1 MTDLLLDD
9 QGFEVSSGADNA
21 AEAARIQ
28 LLSPRLANQI
38 AAGEVVERP
47 ASVIKELLENSL
59 DSGARRIDV
68 DVEQAGIKLL
78 RVRDDGGGISADDL
92 PLALA
97 RHATSKIRE
106 LEDLERVMSLGFR
119 GEALASISS
128 VARLTLTSR
137 TRDADQAWQVETEG
151 RDMASRVQPAA
162 HPVGTSVEVRDLFF
176 NTPARRKFLKAEK
189 TEFDH
194 LQEVIKRMAL
204 ARFDVA
210 FHLRHNGKTILSLHE
225 ARDDVARARRVSA
238 VCGPGFLEQA
248 LPIEVER
255 NGLKLWGWVG
265 LPTFSRSQADL
276 QYFFV
281 NGRAVRDKLVAHAV
295 RQAYRDVLFNGRHPT
310 FVLFFEVDPA
320 VVDVNVHPT
329 KHEVRFRDGRMVH
342 DFLYGTLHRALGDV
356 RPEDQLAGTTSV
368 TALVRPSG
376 PEAGEFGPQ
385 GEMRLANNVLETPQG
400 PAWNPPAGAS
410 SSGSGAGYQ
419 YQYTPRPASVVP
431 AEEARAAYS
440 TFFAP
445 LPGTPANPEP
455 GTRVD
460 LPESQG
466 DIPPLGY
473 ALAQLKG
480 IYILAENAHGLVLVD
495 MHAAHERIMY
505 ERLKIAMASEGLSGQ
520 PLLVP
525 ESIAVSQRE
534 ADCAEEHMATFQQLG
549 FELQRLGPESLAIR
563 QIPALLKQAEANR
576 LVHDVL
582 ADLMEYGTSDRV
594 QAHMN
599 ELLGTMACHGAVR
612 ANRRLA
618 IPEMNGLLRDMENTE
633 RSGQCNHGRPT
644 WTQLGLDDL
653 DKLFLR
659 GR

>member
-1 MTDLLLDD
+1 MSETVL
-9 QGFEVSSGADNA
+9 SNTS
-21 AEAARIQ
+21 RIE

-47 ASVIKELLENSL
+47 ASVIKELLENSI
-59 DSGARRIDV
+59 DSGAKRIDV
-68 DVEQAGIKLL
+68 DVEQGGVKLL
-78 RVRDDGGGISADDL
+78 RVRDDGSGISSDDL

-97 RHATSKIRE
+97 RHATSKIRD

-151 RDMASRVQPAA
+151 RDMAPRVQPAA

-194 LQEVIKRMAL
+194 LQEVIKRLAL

-225 ARDDVARARRVSA
+225 AHDDAARARRVSA
-238 VCGPGFLEQA
+238 ICGGGFLEQA
-248 LPIEVER
+248 LPIEIER
-255 NGLKLWGWVG
+255 NGLRLWGWVG

-310 FVLFFEVDPA
+310 FVLFFEVDPS

-356 RPEDQLAGTTSV
+356 RPDDQLGAPIV
-368 TALVRPSG
+368 TAIVRPTG

-385 GEMRLANNVLETPQG
+385 GEMSLAANLLQSPQAQPSYTAPG
-400 PAWNPPAGAS
+400 SGA
-410 SSGSGAGYQ
+410 GAGYQ
-419 YQYTPRPASVVP
+419 YQYTPRPQSAVP
-431 AEEARAAYS
+431 VAEAQAAYRE
-440 TFFAP
+440 FFAP
-445 LPGTPANPEP
+445 LPGAES
-455 GTRVD
+455 GAAA
-460 LPESQG
+460 LPEGQG
-466 DIPPLGY
+466 DVPPLGY

-525 ESIAVSQRE
+525 ESLAVSQRE
-534 ADCAEEHMATFQQLG
+534 ADCAEEHVSVFQKLG
-549 FELQRLGPESLAIR
+549 FELQRLGPETLAIR

-576 LVHDVL
+576 LVADVL
-582 ADLMEYGTSDRV
+582 ADLMEYGTSDRI
-594 QAHMN
+594 QAHIN
-599 ELLGTMACHGAVR
+599 ELLGTMACHGAIR

-618 IPEMNGLLRDMENTE
+618 LPEMNGLLRDMENTE

-644 WTQLGLDDL
+644 WTQMGLDDL

>member
-1 MTDLLLDD
+1 MTDLLVDSLDVD
-9 QGFEVSSGADNA
+9 VRAASGVAPLT
-21 AEAARIQ
+21 AARIE

-59 DSGARRIDV
+59 DSGAKRIDV

-78 RVRDDGGGISADDL
+78 RVRDDGSGISPDDL

-137 TRDADQAWQVETEG
+137 TRNADQAWQVETEG

-225 ARDDVARARRVSA
+225 ANDDTARARRVSA
-238 VCGPGFLEQA
+238 ICGPGFLEQA
-248 LPIEVER
+248 LPIEIER
-255 NGLKLWGWVG
+255 NGLHLWGWVG

-356 RPEDQLAGTTSV
+356 RPEDQLAGSAPV
-368 TALVRPSG
+368 TAVERPSG
-376 PEAGEFGPQ
+376 PQAGEFGPQ
-385 GEMRLANNVLETPQG
+385 GEMRLAGNLLEQPQAQ
-400 PAWNPPAGAS
+400 PYSPPAG
-410 SSGSGAGYQ
+410 SGAGAGYQ
-419 YQYTPRPASVVP
+419 YHYTPRPSSTLP
-431 AEEARAAYS
+431 AAEAQTAYRE
-440 TFFAP
+440 FYAP
-445 LPGTPANPEP
+445 LPGSPT
-455 GTRVD
+455 VS
-460 LPESQG
+460 LPETQG

-480 IYILAENAHGLVLVD
+480 IYILAENALGLVLVD

-534 ADCAEEHMATFQQLG
+534 ADCAEEHIETFQRLG
-549 FELQRLGPESLAIR
+549 FELQRLGPETLAIR

-576 LVHDVL
+576 LVSDVL

-599 ELLGTMACHGAVR
+599 ELLGTMACHGAIR

-644 WTQLGLDDL
+644 WTQMGLDDL

>member
-1 MTDLLLDD
+1 MSRPS
-9 QGFEVSSGADNA
+9 VSTC
-21 AEAARIQ
+21 
-28 LLSPRLANQI
+28 
-38 AAGEVVERP
+38 
-47 ASVIKELLENSL
+47 
-59 DSGARRIDV
+59 
-68 DVEQAGIKLL
+68 QACSAL
-78 RVRDDGGGISADDL
+78 RVRDDGSGISSDDL

-97 RHATSKIRE
+97 RHATSKIRD

-137 TRDADQAWQVETEG
+137 TRDAEQAWQVETEG
-151 RDMASRVQPAA
+151 RDMAPRVQPAA

-194 LQEVIKRMAL
+194 LQEVIKRLAL

-225 ARDDVARARRVSA
+225 ANDDAARARRVAA
-238 VCGPGFLEQA
+238 VCGSGFLEQA
-248 LPIEVER
+248 LPIEIER
-255 NGLKLWGWVG
+255 NGLRLWGWVG

-310 FVLFFEVDPA
+310 FVLFFEVDPS

-356 RPEDQLAGTTSV
+356 RPDDQLSAPIV
-368 TALVRPSG
+368 TAVVRPSG
-376 PEAGEFGPQ
+376 PEAGEFGPH
-385 GEMRLANNVLETPQG
+385 GEMSLAANLLQSTPSQ
-400 PAWNPPAGAS
+400 PAYTAPNSGA
-410 SSGSGAGYQ
+410 GAGYQ
-419 YQYTPRPASVVP
+419 YQYTPRPQSTVP
-431 AEEARAAYS
+431 VAEAQAAYRE
-440 TFFAP
+440 FFAP
-445 LPGTPANPEP
+445 LPGAEP
-455 GTRVD
+455 GAAPS
-460 LPESQG
+460 LPEGGG

-525 ESIAVSQRE
+525 ESLAVSQRE
-534 ADCAEEHMATFQQLG
+534 ADCAEEHHSVFQKLG
-549 FELQRLGPESLAIR
+549 FELQRLGPETLAIR

-576 LVHDVL
+576 LVADVL
-582 ADLMEYGTSDRV
+582 ADLMEYGTSDRI
-594 QAHMN
+594 QAHIN
-599 ELLGTMACHGAVR
+599 ELLGTMACHGAIR

-618 IPEMNGLLRDMENTE
+618 LPEMNGLLRDMENTE

-644 WTQLGLDDL
+644 WTQMGLDDL

>member
-1 MTDLLLDD
+1 MTDH
-9 QGFEVSSGADNA
+9 
-21 AEAARIQ
+21 ARIE

-68 DVEQAGIKLL
+68 DVEQGGVKLL
-78 RVRDDGGGISADDL
+78 RVRDDGSGISSDDL

-97 RHATSKIRE
+97 RHATSKIRD

-137 TRDADQAWQVETEG
+137 TRDAEQAWQVETEG
-151 RDMASRVQPAA
+151 RDMAPRVQPAA

-176 NTPARRKFLKAEK
+176 NTPARRKFLKTEK

-194 LQEVIKRMAL
+194 LQEVIKRLAL
-204 ARFDVA
+204 ARFDVG

-225 ARDDVARARRVSA
+225 AADDNARARRVAA
-238 VCGPGFLEQA
+238 VFGPAFLEQA
-248 LPIEVER
+248 LPIEIER
-255 NGLKLWGWVG
+255 NGLHLWGWVG

-310 FVLFFEVDPA
+310 FVLFLEVDP
-320 VVDVNVHPT
+320 VTVDVNVHPT
-329 KHEVRFRDGRMVH
+329 KHEVRFRDSRSVH
-342 DFLYGTLHRALGDV
+342 DFLYGTLHRALADV
-356 RPEDQLAGTTSV
+356 RPEDQLPSAPA
-368 TALVRPSG
+368 TAEIPRASG
-376 PEAGEFGPQ
+376 LEAGEFGPQ
-385 GEMRLANNVLETPQG
+385 GEMRLAANLLEQPAAAPAYGAGLQG
-400 PAWNPPAGAS
+400 NYGGAS
-410 SSGSGAGYQ
+410 SGGSRYGGNQYVPQQQGAG
-419 YQYTPRPASVVP
+419 VP
-431 AEEARAAYS
+431 VAEAQAAYRE
-440 TFFAP
+440 FFAP
-445 LPGTPANPEP
+445 LPGAGAPA
-455 GTRVD
+455 
-460 LPESQG
+460 LPASDG

-480 IYILAENAHGLVLVD
+480 IYILAENAQGLVLVD

-505 ERLKIAMASEGLSGQ
+505 ERLKVAMASEGLSGQ

-525 ESIAVSQRE
+525 ESLALSQRE
-534 ADCAEEHMATFQQLG
+534 ADCAEEHASWFQRLG
-549 FELQRLGPESLAIR
+549 FELQRLGPETLAIR

-576 LVHDVL
+576 LVQDVL
-582 ADLMEYGTSDRV
+582 ADLMEYGTSDRI
-594 QAHMN
+594 QAHLN
-599 ELLGTMACHGAVR
+599 ELLGTMACHGAIR

-618 IPEMNGLLRDMENTE
+618 LPEMNGLLRDMEITE

-644 WTQLGLDDL
+644 WTQMGLDDL

>member
-1 MTDLLLDD
+1 MN
-9 QGFEVSSGADNA
+9 SGS
-21 AEAARIQ
+21 RIE

-47 ASVIKELLENSL
+47 ASVIKELLENSI
-59 DSGARRIDV
+59 DSGAKRIDV
-68 DVEQAGIKLL
+68 DVEQGGVKLL
-78 RVRDDGGGISADDL
+78 RVRDDGSGISADDL

-97 RHATSKIRE
+97 RHATSKIRD

-137 TRDADQAWQVETEG
+137 TRSAEQAWQVETEG
-151 RDMASRVQPAA
+151 RDMAPRVQPAA

-194 LQEVIKRMAL
+194 LQEVIKRLAL

-225 ARDDVARARRVSA
+225 ANDDAARARRVAA
-238 VCGPGFLEQA
+238 VCGSGFLEQA
-248 LPIEVER
+248 LPIEIER
-255 NGLKLWGWVG
+255 NGLRLWGWVG

-310 FVLFFEVDPA
+310 FVLFFEVDPS

-356 RPEDQLAGTTSV
+356 RPDDQLSAPIV
-368 TALVRPSG
+368 TAVVRPSG

-385 GEMRLANNVLETPQG
+385 GEMSLAANLLQSPQ
-400 PAWNPPAGAS
+400 PQPTYTAPNSGA
-410 SSGSGAGYQ
+410 GAGYQ
-419 YQYTPRPASVVP
+419 YQYTPRPQSTVP
-431 AEEARAAYS
+431 VAEAQAAYRE
-440 TFFAP
+440 FFAP
-445 LPGTPANPEP
+445 LPGAEP
-455 GTRVD
+455 GAAPS
-460 LPESQG
+460 LPEGGG

-525 ESIAVSQRE
+525 ESLAVSQRE
-534 ADCAEEHMATFQQLG
+534 ADCAEEHHSVFQKLG
-549 FELQRLGPESLAIR
+549 FELQRLGPETLAIR

-576 LVHDVL
+576 LVADVL
-582 ADLMEYGTSDRV
+582 ADLMEYGTSDRI
-594 QAHMN
+594 QAHIN
-599 ELLGTMACHGAVR
+599 ELLGTMACHGAIR

-618 IPEMNGLLRDMENTE
+618 LPEMNGLLRDMENTE

-644 WTQLGLDDL
+644 WTQMGLDDL